1 VLPVAGDRSP
11 GRRWTKGITTPNATC
26 FQQFNFSS
34 EEFLNMLRFDQHSWF
49 EELQEKIDRTGKMV
63 NIRLLQFYNVVKCV
77 TVQAAASS
85 T

>member
-1 VLPVAGDRSP
+1 
-11 GRRWTKGITTPNATC
+11 
-26 FQQFNFSS
+26 
-34 EEFLNMLRFDQHSWF
+34 MLRFDQHSWF

>member
-1 VLPVAGDRSP
+1 
-11 GRRWTKGITTPNATC
+11 
-26 FQQFNFSS
+26 
-34 EEFLNMLRFDQHSWF
+34 MLRFDQHSWF

-63 NIRLLQFYNVVKCV
+63 NIRLLQFYNVVKRV